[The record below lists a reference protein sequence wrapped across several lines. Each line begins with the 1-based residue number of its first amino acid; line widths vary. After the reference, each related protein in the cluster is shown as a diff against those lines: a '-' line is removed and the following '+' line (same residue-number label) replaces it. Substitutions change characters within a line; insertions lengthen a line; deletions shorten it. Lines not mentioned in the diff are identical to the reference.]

1 MLQKPDGNFLIDL
14 FRPQKAVGKLKN
26 ETLIYFSC
34 DGQLNPSSATEEV
47 DTFYLLYP
55 TSYSPTTETGT
66 MGMLMQVSTNNCD
79 MKETNGTKRFSLLS
93 FEYYFL
99 CFQKN
104 GRIFRECCSKL
115 CRNIIYFFFGK
126 FKVGS

>member
-1 MLQKPDGNFLIDL
+1 MLQKPDGNFLIDF
-14 FRPQKAVGKLKN
+14 FRPQKAVGKL
-26 ETLIYFSC
+26 
-34 DGQLNPSSATEEV
+34 LNVHLFFLWRTAQSLLAATEEV
-47 DTFYLLYP
+47 DPFYLLYP

-99 CFQKN
+99 CSQMN

-115 CRNIIYFFFGK
+115 CRNIYFFSDK
-126 FKVGS
+126 CKVGSW